1 MINYTWTITN
11 VIVNPSITIG
21 DTTYEDVVEEILWR
35 CTGIETGTNTTAYEE
50 QSWPIGF
57 EDPSSFVAFSSLTP
71 EVVLSWLMDDDVKDN
86 QVRWVKGKIEEL
98 NITIERLN
106 NTKELEA

>member
-21 DTTYEDVVEEILWR
+21 DTTYEDVVEEIKWK
-35 CTGIETGTNTTAYEE
+35 CTGVETGTNTTAYEE
-50 QSWPIGF
+50 QTWSIGF

-71 EVVLSWLMDDDVKDN
+71 EIVIAWLMDDDTKDN
-86 QVRWVKGKIEEL
+86 QVRWIKEKIER
-98 NITIERLN
+98 IN
-106 NTKELEA
+106 NTKELEG

>member
-21 DTTYEDVVEEILWR
+21 DTTYEDVVEEIKWK
-35 CTGIETGTNTTAYEE
+35 CTGVETGTNTTAYEE
-50 QSWPIGF
+50 QTWSIGF

-71 EVVLSWLMDDDVKDN
+71 EIVIAWLMDDDTKDN
-86 QVRWVKGKIEEL
+86 QVRWIKEKIER
-98 NITIERLN
+98 IN
-106 NTKELEA
+106 NTKELE